1 MTDCAEIIRRLQD
14 SDPEILREAAQ
25 DAGDYNCS
33 AAVPSLIALLQSK
46 NIGVQEA
53 AEISLRQLGGAQAV
67 QQLALLLRT
76 EDAQVRNLAI
86 DILRQI
92 GGQDI
97 GRIFNLLQD
106 DNVDI
111 RIFAADI
118 LGSTANILAVPHLC
132 QALLQDPEVNVR
144 YQAAISLGNLS
155 FVEAANCLNQ
165 AIKDEEWVQ
174 FAVIEALLKIR
185 SETSINAMIKAMPDS
200 SDLVSSMIVDALA
213 EMGNIKAV
221 PLLLKRLESSPQALR
236 NKIVKAV
243 VQIMGGRSLTLLP
256 TLEQTNFKEYLL
268 AALRDEDEDVQDQAI
283 SGLVIMN
290 VAEAAGPIINL
301 ADKLD
306 PDEDEHHDRLD
317 RMARALA
324 DIGFMP
330 ALAAALHSGKPA
342 RIDLAIRALSL
353 LPGPQATA
361 LLKSFFQG
369 QERNLQRL
377 VIDALVQVAEDKD
390 APFFV
395 DCLSSHNDGHVLR
408 QSLRFLGRLGAE
420 ALGTGRLGA
429 QSKAVDKIFALL
441 DHPYPDVRETA
452 LETCISIGGQ
462 DMVNK
467 FQQMAVSPD
476 QTKRTMALLGLSNLG
491 CAEHLSLVKQGLE
504 DESPEVRKAA
514 LKAGIKLCGLTK
526 EVFALISQRLR
537 DENRDVR
544 LTLISLLGE
553 CDCNSVDV
561 VPILKMALTDAYEW
575 VQVRA
580 VEAMGKL
587 RVADAIPDLAAL
599 LQDGNKLISLKIV
612 WALGRIGGPAA
623 FQLLMDVLGSDDQEL
638 ISAAENALRYLAEAQ
653 EREEERI

>member
-97 GRIFNLLQD
+97 GRIFNLLRD

-256 TLEQTNFKEYLL
+256 TLEQANFKEYLL

-290 VAEAAGPIINL
+290 VAEAAGPIISL

-306 PDEDEHHDRLD
+306 PDEDKHHDRLD

-353 LPGPQATA
+353 LPGPQATS
-361 LLKSFFQG
+361 LLMSFFQG

-420 ALGTGRLGA
+420 ALGAGRLGA

-452 LETCISIGGQ
+452 LETCIAIGGQ

-491 CAEHLSLVKQGLE
+491 CAEHLGLIKQGLE

-544 LTLISLLGE
+544 LTLVSLLGE
-553 CDCNSVDV
+553 CDCNSVDI

-587 RVADAIPDLAAL
+587 RVADAIPDLAVM
-599 LQDGNKLISLKIV
+599 LQEGNKLISLKIV
-612 WALGRIGGPAA
+612 WALGQIGGPAA

-653 EREEERI
+653 EREEERT